1 MTKPFFFILICS
13 LMLACNKQEPAAPIE
28 GTLIFYKSTPVN
40 WNLVID
46 GDDLGPVPTLFVE
59 PVCGS
64 KGGLQVQLKP
74 GTYTIE
80 YKNMEGYP
88 SVSPKQITV
97 DTSSCTIYKLF

>member
-1 MTKPFFFILICS
+1 MMKHFFFILICCF
-13 LMLACNKQEPAAPIE
+13 LLACNKQEQTAPID
-28 GTLIFYKSTPVN
+28 GTLIFYKSTPVS
-40 WNLVID
+40 WNVVID
-46 GDDLGPVPTLFVE
+46 GDDRGPVPTLLVE

-88 SVSPKQITV
+88 SVSPTQITV
-97 DTSSCTIYKLF
+97 DT